1 VILQKFSVRPEAPD
15 RYRLMRLLKVNAD
28 GSFSLT
34 SNWVASNKRPRYAI
48 LSHTWEADEQELTF
62 QDLKEDGGKSK
73 EGYKKI
79 QFCGDQARKDGLEY
93 FWVDSCCIDKS
104 SSAEESKAINSMF
117 RWYQDAAKCYVY
129 LSDVSTTQ
137 KDLSQ
142 SLKQSRWFTRG
153 WTLQELLAPISVEF
167 FSREGE
173 LLGDKK
179 KLECQIHEITGI
191 AIEALRGRPLS
202 QFSIDKRRSW
212 AAKRKT
218 TVEEDQAYCL
228 LGVFEIS
235 LPLVYGEGE
244 KNAFIRLEDEIN
256 KRSRARAG
264 QGISAMQILEIQS
277 LICYQTMQ
285 TGMEIEATFRDEK

>member
-1 VILQKFSVRPEAPD
+1 
-15 RYRLMRLLKVNAD
+15 MRLLKVNAD

-34 SNWVASNKRPRYAI
+34 SNWIASNKRPRYAI

-62 QDLKEDGGKSK
+62 QDLKEDRGKGK
-73 EGYKKI
+73 EGYKKV
-79 QFCGDQARKDGLEY
+79 QFCADQARKDGLEY

-153 WTLQELLAPISVEF
+153 WTLQELLAPISVDF

-179 KLECQIHEITGI
+179 KLESQIHEITGV
-191 AIEALRGRPLS
+191 AIEALQGRPLS
-202 QFSIDKRRSW
+202 HFSIDKRRSW
-212 AAKRKT
+212 AEKRKT